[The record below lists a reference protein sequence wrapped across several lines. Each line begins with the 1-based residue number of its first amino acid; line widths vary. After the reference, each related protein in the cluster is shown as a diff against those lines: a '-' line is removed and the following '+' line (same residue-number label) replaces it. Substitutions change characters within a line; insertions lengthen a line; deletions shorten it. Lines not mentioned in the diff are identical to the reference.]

1 VTSNAFRLELFGAP
15 RVLQRGA
22 EVRLPIRKSLALLAY
37 LAVEG
42 RTTRAKLAALFWGE
56 SGDEA
61 ARRNLRRELHRLREA
76 GLAEA
81 IATDDQ
87 TVALAPGVESDVAEF
102 AAAESSRPEVA
113 LALYRGPLLD
123 GFEVDEA
130 EGFETWLAARR
141 EHYAQRWSQSAGAE
155 ATRLTA
161 QGDPRAA
168 LALHLRLIEADALQE
183 AQFVAAMRLASQLGE
198 RSRALELYERCRAT
212 LQRELGLEPLPDTTA
227 LAEQIRAAERLAP
240 YAEPAVSAG
249 LAELAAPCVGRDDV
263 LDALRSAGARVRL
276 IVGEPGVGKSRVAD
290 EYARGAATRL
300 LIAGSELTR
309 NAPLQAVTTA
319 LAGALADG
327 RLQQYLQTLDDARR
341 HELARVLPGLD
352 GPQAQAE
359 GAHSSSDSPAARKA
373 RLLEAVG
380 AALRALA
387 ADGVIV
393 FEDLHWADALTLDL
407 VEDLA
412 HRLARQRA
420 EAPVIVITARA
431 QELADHAAAQ
441 ALMLRL
447 ERAQLLQRFDLAP
460 LDAAATT
467 ELVQR
472 LSGSSGGTVFAQRLQ
487 HATHGNPFF
496 LLETIRFLFASGELA
511 VDERGQWT
519 TRYDEATSDYA
530 ELPVPPTIQQAVLER
545 VARLGPAARRVLE
558 TAALAGDGFTL
569 DEVQPATAL
578 SDWEAL
584 DGLERA
590 GGASLIRGAERRYR
604 FGHDLVRVA
613 LDGSLGAERRR
624 LIHLRLADTLAARH
638 AEAGRVAWHYDRAGE
653 RAAAAPWHLAAAR
666 AAEQV
671 FAWRDAVAHVDRA
684 LSATDDPATS
694 FDLHRQRFGY
704 AQLLYDHAAMQA
716 DIEAMQQLVA
726 GGGLP
731 PAAEQQAL
739 VSVAEFENVRKRHEA
754 AASAARAV
762 LQFGA
767 APTSDLGFR
776 SRMELG
782 FALCELS
789 GFDEGEAALREVLD
803 HDPAPTPSQR
813 ARALRVLANITRR
826 RQRPAVAA
834 GYLEEAIAILTRT
847 GEIEARAHAYNLL
860 AFTQHVGGQA
870 GAAIATLE
878 LALADAQRAQ
888 SVAIQKTLLLNLV
901 KLCTMASDFPRAQAH
916 LDTATDV
923 LQFAA
928 DPATLALLDS
938 RRAELALLQG
948 QLGRALSAAR
958 SAIAHYEANRGGSE
972 DYWPWYLQGRLLW
985 HIGANEAALAVYR
998 NLAHSP
1004 AATGSDFKTM
1014 AALLTE
1020 AFQLPAHADAV
1031 AVALQALRDDSGGA
1045 VEPGEVDY
1053 WRAYALNAAG
1063 HHAEAAA
1070 ILAEIAPP
1078 QFVLHPASLV
1088 ALRLD
1093 ALTASGADTDAA
1105 AAAAASQ
1112 LDSAPPLEQI
1122 ELLAALVSDSERRGD
1137 TATAGKYRKRA
1148 RPLIERLA
1156 TSLEDAA
1163 LRGSLLERRHNLLQH

>member
-1 VTSNAFRLELFGAP
+1 VTSTTFRLELFGAP

-81 IATDDQ
+81 IATDDM
-87 TVALAPGVESDVAEF
+87 TVALAPGVASDVAEF
-102 AAAESSRPEVA
+102 VAAESSRPEVA

-123 GFEVDEA
+123 GFEVDDA

-309 NAPLQAVTTA
+309 NAPLQAVTAA

-359 GAHSSSDSPAARKA
+359 GAHSSSDSPVARKA

-412 HRLARQRA
+412 HRLARERA

-590 GGASLIRGAERRYR
+590 AGASLIRGAERRYR

-638 AEAGRVAWHYDRAGE
+638 AEAGRVAWHYDGAGE
-653 RAAAAPWHLAAAR
+653 QKAAVPWHLAAAQAATALYAHTEALEHYRR
-666 AAEQV
+666 ALVAIDDSAQRV
-671 FAWRDAVAHVDRA
+671 SIHRARFALMKTTFSLRDALEESDALAQIASDRGDQLLADEARIWRAESYMMADDFVHTFETLNTIAAPDPAASLPVTLRHRWRVALASALDGSGRIQESADLLTEELQHAHELEPSQLGELKHHLAYIALGRNDPEAAWEPASEGLRLAQQIGDIELQARCANVVAFVQHTRGHPAEALATLQAVQHVAASNHLTSVQRSLLTNLVKMHVMLNQPEEAHACMQQAIRLFSTDPDKATHSRLQSRLTEVLLLRGDIGGALTSSLESIRLMESVGGPAGTFWPWYQRARLLWQIGASEAAVDVYRQLPHSPAWSEFARPAVDFYSQAFRLPDAAGAVAEELARMPQRGEHSHYDERDLRYWRGYALLLAGNAREAWTLAADLETPPFNLHPAVVEALRLRTALATESNIDLAALIEAARPHFGQSPPLETVEIGRA
-684 LSATDDPATS
+684 L
-694 FDLHRQRFGY
+694 
-704 AQLLYDHAAMQA
+704 
-716 DIEAMQQLVA
+716 EN
-726 GGGLP
+726 
-731 PAAEQQAL
+731 AL
-739 VSVAEFENVRKRHEA
+739 NTVGDRHEA
-754 AASAARAV
+754 DRVARTV
-762 LQFGA
+762 DDLV
-767 APTSDLGFR
+767 TSLAKTIGD
-776 SRMELG
+776 
-782 FALCELS
+782 
-789 GFDEGEAALREVLD
+789 DALR
-803 HDPAPTPSQR
+803 
-813 ARALRVLANITRR
+813 AR
-826 RQRPAVAA
+826 
-834 GYLEEAIAILTRT
+834 
-847 GEIEARAHAYNLL
+847 
-860 AFTQHVGGQA
+860 F
-870 GAAIATLE
+870 
-878 LALADAQRAQ
+878 
-888 SVAIQKTLLLNLV
+888 
-901 KLCTMASDFPRAQAH
+901 
-916 LDTATDV
+916 
-923 LQFAA
+923 
-928 DPATLALLDS
+928 
-938 RRAELALLQG
+938 
-948 QLGRALSAAR
+948 
-958 SAIAHYEANRGGSE
+958 
-972 DYWPWYLQGRLLW
+972 
-985 HIGANEAALAVYR
+985 
-998 NLAHSP
+998 
-1004 AATGSDFKTM
+1004 
-1014 AALLTE
+1014 
-1020 AFQLPAHADAV
+1020 
-1031 AVALQALRDDSGGA
+1031 
-1045 VEPGEVDY
+1045 
-1053 WRAYALNAAG
+1053 
-1063 HHAEAAA
+1063 
-1070 ILAEIAPP
+1070 
-1078 QFVLHPASLV
+1078 
-1088 ALRLD
+1088 
-1093 ALTASGADTDAA
+1093 
-1105 AAAAASQ
+1105 
-1112 LDSAPPLEQI
+1112 
-1122 ELLAALVSDSERRGD
+1122 
-1137 TATAGKYRKRA
+1137 
-1148 RPLIERLA
+1148 LA
-1156 TSLEDAA
+1156 T
-1163 LRGSLLERRHNLLQH
+1163 RH